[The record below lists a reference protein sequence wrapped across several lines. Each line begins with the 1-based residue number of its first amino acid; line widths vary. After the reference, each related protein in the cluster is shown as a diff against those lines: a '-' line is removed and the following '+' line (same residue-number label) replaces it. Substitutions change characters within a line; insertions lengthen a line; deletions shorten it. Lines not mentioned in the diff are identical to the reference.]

1 MKTNLL
7 VVLLMAGLLAAAPSS
22 PADWDAAGKQWWSH
36 VQYLADDQLEGRET
50 GTPGFALAADYV
62 ERQFREAGLK
72 PSGTRGFRQT
82 VSFQALQIDQ
92 AHSQWEIE
100 REGQHIP
107 IQLGT
112 DAIVG
117 VHPGAGQPIDTQAV
131 FVGYGFAA
139 PERGFDE
146 LAGLDLKGKLAVI
159 LQGRPNSIPGP
170 ISTYYEAAEER
181 WRALKR
187 TGALGYVTVAS
198 PKLSLPWERIV
209 AGRNKPTLFLKEPV
223 LDDENGLRFNGIIN
237 SAHADKFFEGSG
249 HTLAELQ
256 SLADTGQPLPK
267 FPLKGTYNVHVA
279 IQRLPDVQATNVIG
293 VLPGSDPKLSRE
305 YVVVSAHLDHI
316 GISEPINGD
325 KIYNGA
331 MDNASGSA
339 SLIEIAK
346 VLAQST
352 SRLKRSVLFL
362 SLTGEEEG
370 MLGSRY
376 FAAHPTVPLRNIV
389 AAINMDMY
397 LPLFPLHYL
406 EVQGLGESTL
416 GNDIRAVAQKNDVE
430 VQFDKQPPENRFIR
444 SDQASFVKQGIPGLA
459 FKFGWLPGSSEQK
472 TFEEWIHTRYH
483 APSDDLSQPV
493 DTAAAAKFT
502 FIVGQLVARVSNAPT
517 RPAWYDESF
526 YAHLGSAAAKLK
538 QQSGK

>member
-1 MKTNLL
+1 VNRILAIYLL
-7 VVLLMAGLLAAAPSS
+7 LTGFLAAAGPST
-22 PADWDAAGKQWWSH
+22 PDWEAAGKRWWAH

-72 PSGTRGFRQT
+72 PAGKEGFRQT
-82 VSFQALQIDQ
+82 VSFQALQADET
-92 AHSQWEIE
+92 HSHWEIE
-100 REGQHIP
+100 KDKQRIL

-117 VHPGAGQPIDTQAV
+117 AHPGAGQPIDTQAV

-146 LAGLDLKGKLAVI
+146 FAGLDLRGKLAVI
-159 LQGRPNSIPGP
+159 VQGRPNSIPGP
-170 ISTYYEAAEER
+170 ISTYYEAGDER
-181 WRALKR
+181 WKALK
-187 TGALGYVTVAS
+187 TAGALGYVTVAS

-209 AGRNKPTLFLKEPV
+209 AGRNKPRLFLEEPA
-223 LDDENGLRFNGIIN
+223 LDDQRGLRFYAIIN
-237 SAHADKFFEGSG
+237 PEHADKFFQGSG
-249 HTLAELQ
+249 HTIAELQ
-256 SLADTGQPLPK
+256 SLADAGQPLPK
-267 FPLKGTYNVHVA
+267 FPLTGTYHVQVA
-279 IQRLPDVQATNVIG
+279 LQRFPEVRATNVIG
-293 VLPGSDPKLSRE
+293 VLPGSDAKLARE
-305 YVVVSAHLDHI
+305 YVTVTAHLDHLGI
-316 GISEPINGD
+316 GLPINGD

-346 VLAQST
+346 SLAHSP
-352 SRLKRSVLFL
+352 SRPKRSVLFL

-376 FAAHPTVPLRNIV
+376 FVAYPTVPLSDIV

-430 VQFDKQPPENRFIR
+430 VQFDKQPAENRFIR
-444 SDQASFVKQGIPGLA
+444 SDQASFVKRGIPGLA
-459 FKFGWLPGSSEQK
+459 FKFGWLPGTPEEK
-472 TFEEWIHTRYH
+472 TFVEWIHTRYH
-483 APSDDLSQPV
+483 APSDDLNQPV
-493 DTAAAAKFT
+493 DAAAAAKFT
-502 FIVGQLVARVSNAPT
+502 FIIAQLVARVANAADCPN
-517 RPAWYDESF
+517 WYEESF
-526 YAHLGSAAAKLK
+526 YAHLGSATRKPK
-538 QQSGK
+538 SHSGD